1 MKKIFALLLLTF
13 VSLPAYADWGE
24 VGAAA
29 LCAANGQSFELA
41 PTLETSGWGDIPA
54 PPGAHKFP
62 IGAEQHYHCKVGS
75 SRVSLIIDVYP
86 PGQGMGEGAGVITIE
101 KLMVDKKILL
111 TNTYFNWQVS
121 SEPELSR
128 VAIEHTKNGI
138 VEQLCYAA
146 DTTNPQS
153 HTHCDTK
160 QISGSNGSF
169 KRTGGKAPP
178 AA

>member
-1 MKKIFALLLLTF
+1 MKKILALLLLIF
-13 VSLPAYADWGE
+13 VSVPAYADWGE

-29 LCAANGQSFELA
+29 LCAPDEQSFELVS
-41 PTLETSGWGDIPA
+41 TLDTSGWGDIPA

-62 IGAEQHYHCKVGS
+62 TGARQQYHCEVGG
-75 SRVSLIIDVYP
+75 SRISLIIDVYP
-86 PGQGMGEGAGVITIE
+86 PGQGMGQGAGVITIE
-101 KLMVDKKILL
+101 KLMVDKQVLL
-111 TNTYFNWQVS
+111 TNAYFNWQVS

-128 VAIEHTKNGI
+128 VVIKHSKNGF

-146 DTTNPQS
+146 DTTDPKS
-153 HTHCDTK
+153 HTRCETK
-160 QISGSNGSF
+160 QISGSNNSF